1 MGQLRHIF
9 YAQPYYLVLLEM
21 ATVYIVWT
29 FLMLLLRG
37 KTRRIVAV
45 VGLLLSLT
53 LVACLTIVGR
63 SQGGEIMLIPFI
75 TFFRAFINPGY
86 LRSAI
91 MNIALFIPLGLTLP
105 YVLPD
110 RIRRKVPVTVLAGL
124 LLSIAVEAA
133 QLLFALGN
141 SEMDDILMN
150 TFGAFLGATSWSVC
164 VYTWNHYDSWL
175 R

>member
-9 YAQPYYLVLLEM
+9 YAQPYLLVFLEM
-21 ATVYIVWT
+21 VTVYIVWT

-37 KTRRIVAV
+37 KSGRIVAV

-63 SQGGEIMLIPFI
+63 SEAGEIMLIPFI
-75 TFFRAFINPGY
+75 TFFRAFANPGY

-110 RIRRKVPVTVLAGL
+110 RIRRKVPVTVVAGL
-124 LLSIAVEAA
+124 LLSIAVEAV

>member
-1 MGQLRHIF
+1 M
-9 YAQPYYLVLLEM
+9 V
-21 ATVYIVWT
+21 TVYIVWT

-37 KTRRIVAV
+37 KSGRIVAV

-110 RIRRKVPVTVLAGL
+110 RIRRKLAVTVLAAL
-124 LLSIAVEAA
+124 LLSIAVEAV
-133 QLLFALGN
+133 QFLFALGN
-141 SEMDDILMN
+141 SEVDDVLMN
-150 TFGAFLGATSWSVC
+150 TFGAFLGATSWR
-164 VYTWNHYDSWL
+164 VYVIIRNKYDTWL

>member
-1 MGQLRHIF
+1 MGQLRDLF
-9 YAQPYYLVLLEM
+9 YAQPYLLVFLEM

-37 KTRRIVAV
+37 KSGRIVAV
-45 VGLLLSLT
+45 VGLLLSMT

-63 SQGGEIMLIPFI
+63 SEGGEIMLIPFI

-110 RIRRKVPVTVLAGL
+110 RIRRKLPVTVLAAL
-124 LLSIAVEAA
+124 LLSIAVEAV

-150 TFGAFLGATSWSVC
+150 TFGAFLVVTSWSVC
-164 VYTWNHYDSWL
+164 VYTWTHYDSWL

>member
-9 YAQPYYLVLLEM
+9 YAQPYLLVFLEM
-21 ATVYIVWT
+21 VTVYIVWT

-63 SQGGEIMLIPFI
+63 SEGGEIMLIPFI
-75 TFFRAFINPGY
+75 TFFRAFTNPGY
-86 LRSAI
+86 LRSAL
-91 MNIALFIPLGLTLP
+91 MNIALFIPFGLTLP
-105 YVLPD
+105 YVLPG
-110 RIRRKVPVTVLAGL
+110 RIRRKVPVTVVAGL
-124 LLSIAVEAA
+124 LLSIAVEAV
-133 QLLFALGN
+133 QFLFALGS
-141 SEMDDILMN
+141 SELDDILMN
-150 TFGAFLGATSWSVC
+150 TFGTFLGATSWQLC
-164 VYTWNHYDSWL
+164 VYIRNKYDSWL